1 MALHVFYGTDT
12 KGSQEYFF
20 GLVDG
25 SLFVARLDIYRVG
38 KNDIEMELFFY
49 AKHEK
54 EQYSSDMLLDILAQ
68 GIQLYSQVNARNYLG
83 LSCIKKCVYTKFEL
97 PKFLFG
103 VNLDKQLST
112 LSVETKT
119 FYEVRTRRDP
129 LYPTLHPKKKA
140 SPMSEDAYKAVQATM
155 EYLRYVSE
163 KMSRID

>member
-12 KGSQEYFF
+12 KGNQEYFF
-20 GLVDG
+20 GLIDG
-25 SLFVARLDIYRVG
+25 ALFVARLDIYRVG

-49 AKHEK
+49 PKPRE
-54 EQYSSDMLLDILAQ
+54 EQYSSDVLLDILTQ

-119 FYEVRTRRDP
+119 FYEVRIRRDP

-140 SPMSEDAYKAVQATM
+140 SPMSEDAYNAVQATM

>member
-38 KNDIEMELFFY
+38 KNDIEMELFFW
-49 AKHEK
+49 AEPDK
-54 EQYSSDMLLDILAQ
+54 EQYSSDVLLDILTQ
-68 GIQLYSQVNARNYLG
+68 GIQLFSRVNTKNYLG
-83 LSCIKKCVYTKFEL
+83 LSCIRKCVYAVFKL

-112 LSVETKT
+112 LSVKTKT
-119 FYEVRTRRDP
+119 FYEVRIRRDP
-129 LYPTLHPKKKA
+129 LFPTLHPKKRA
-140 SPMSEDAYKAVQATM
+140 SPMSEDAYNAVQATM
-155 EYLRYVSE
+155 EYLRCVNE
-163 KMSRID
+163 KMSQID